1 MTIALQQVDERTIHH
16 LLYYISLQDLQN
28 KDEKWYIYDM
38 FCAQFGGSENTS
50 EAIEIQLAINIQSL
64 QEHDPDLLVYLV
76 PWLFREYQQ
85 NTINNKDIIK
95 MIVSVISPEGLMRLQ
110 V

>member
-1 MTIALQQVDERTIHH
+1 MVENV
-16 LLYYISLQDLQN
+16 SLSH
-28 KDEKWYIYDM
+28 
-38 FCAQFGGSENTS
+38 SENTS

-110 V
+110 VRKISWPVT

>member
-1 MTIALQQVDERTIHH
+1 MVENV
-16 LLYYISLQDLQN
+16 SLSH
-28 KDEKWYIYDM
+28 
-38 FCAQFGGSENTS
+38 SENTS

-110 V
+110 VRKISWLVT

>member
-1 MTIALQQVDERTIHH
+1 
-16 LLYYISLQDLQN
+16 
-28 KDEKWYIYDM
+28 M